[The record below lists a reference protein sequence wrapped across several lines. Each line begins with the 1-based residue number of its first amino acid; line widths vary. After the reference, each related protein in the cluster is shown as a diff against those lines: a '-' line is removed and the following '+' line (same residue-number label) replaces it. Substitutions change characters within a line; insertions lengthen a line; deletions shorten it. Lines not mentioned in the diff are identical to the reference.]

1 MVTDVTRPEVTVHA
15 TGAVTRNERAYAA
28 RKIDHLLRIAPGP
41 VLFAKA
47 DLVAEADPAR
57 ERPAIVKAELD
68 VNGRLVCAH
77 VAAATMFAAIDLVE
91 ARLRQRLER
100 LADAQTARRLRHRDD
115 QSWHHGDLVSHRP
128 HYHPRPPD
136 EREVVRHKT
145 FAVAPM
151 TPDEAVLDLE
161 LLDHEF
167 YLFEDADSGVDC
179 VVARAD
185 GAGYELFCPEP
196 NGPVD
201 SVAPVSVSPRHA
213 PPMALEDAVE
223 LLDLS
228 EDRFVFYRDV
238 ASGRGRVLYRRY
250 DGHYGLITPAG

>member
-1 MVTDVTRPEVTVHA
+1 MEATHPEVTVHT
-15 TGAVTRNERAYAA
+15 TGPVTKAEREYAS
-28 RKIDHLLRIAPGP
+28 RKIAHVLRIAPGP

-47 DLVAEADPAR
+47 DLVSETAPAR

-68 VNGRLVCAH
+68 VNGRLVRAH
-77 VAAATMFAAIDLVE
+77 VAAATMFAAVDLVE
-91 ARLRQRLER
+91 ARLRHRLER
-100 LADAQTARRLRHRDD
+100 LADTGAARRLRHRSD
-115 QSWHHGDLVSHRP
+115 QSWHHGDPAAHRP

-136 EREVVRHKT
+136 ERDVIRHKT

-167 YLFEDADSGVDC
+167 YLFQDADSSVDC

-185 GAGYELFCPEP
+185 GAGYELLCSEP
-196 NGPVD
+196 SGPVD
-201 SVAPVSVSPRHA
+201 TVAPISLSPRHA
-213 PPMALEDAVE
+213 PTMALEDAVE

-228 EDRFVFYRDV
+228 EDRFVFYGDT
-238 ASGRGRVLYRRY
+238 ASGRGQVLYRRY
-250 DGHYGLITPAG
+250 DGHYGLITAAD